1 MTLDTIVLSRKGFSL
16 VYLNLRLGL
25 AFVCGCHGDDVQ
37 ATVTVDP
44 VNVGAVFIMR
54 VVMMAAMILPATILS
69 VLIARWMVGEEKINA
84 DGPTN

>member
-1 MTLDTIVLSRKGFSL
+1 MTLDAIVLFEKGFLL

-25 AFVCGCHGDDVQ
+25 AFVYGCHGDDVQ

-54 VVMMAAMILPATILS
+54 VVMMAAMMLPATILR
-69 VLIARWMVGEEKINA
+69 VLIARWMVSAEKN
-84 DGPTN
+84 

>member
-1 MTLDTIVLSRKGFSL
+1 MTIDAIVLSRKGFSL

-25 AFVCGCHGDDVQ
+25 AFVYGCHGDDVQ

-54 VVMMAAMILPATILS
+54 
-69 VLIARWMVGEEKINA
+69 GCD
-84 DGPTN
+84 DGSDDTACYNSHRVDSPLDGQ

>member
-1 MTLDTIVLSRKGFSL
+1 MTIDAIVLSRKGFSL

-25 AFVCGCHGDDVQ
+25 AFVYGCHGDDVQ

-69 VLIARWMVGEEKINA
+69 VLIARWMVSAEKN
-84 DGPTN
+84 